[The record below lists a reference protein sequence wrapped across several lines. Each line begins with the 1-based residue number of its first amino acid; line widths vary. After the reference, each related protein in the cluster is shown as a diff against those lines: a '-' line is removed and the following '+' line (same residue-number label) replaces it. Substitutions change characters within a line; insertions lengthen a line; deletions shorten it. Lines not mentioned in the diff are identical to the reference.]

1 MIYKSKCDFHAKKL
15 NFVTALFLNF
25 YFPKKIYSVHNW
37 TPFVQNRTK
46 MKKTNASILIIDD
59 QEDILFASK
68 VYLKKYFENIHT
80 LNNPKKIVELLSK
93 NAIDVVLL
101 DMNYRIGFE
110 DGREGLYLLKEIKTL
125 SPKTVVILM
134 TAFGKVETAVE
145 GLKSGAFD
153 YILKPWENKKLLES
167 VKQAV
172 DKSRKEQK
180 KSKEVEIDNGFFVGT
195 SEIIKKA
202 YSLADKV
209 AKTDANVLILGENG
223 TGKFVMAHHIY
234 SQSERK
240 NNPFIAV
247 DLGSLNSNIF
257 ESELFGYAKGA
268 FTDAKTDTPGR
279 FEMAQNGTI
288 FLDEI
293 GNVPLHLQS
302 KLLQVIQTK
311 TVTRLG
317 ETKARPLN
325 VRIITA
331 TNLNLKLEVA
341 DKNFREDLYY
351 RINTMEIVLP
361 PLRERNEDKIPL
373 AEYLLDKM
381 IEKYG
386 RSEITFDKKV
396 LEQIEKHAWNGNIRE
411 MENKIERAVI
421 LCENN
426 TITVSDLD
434 LETITSYDENP
445 DDIQLSSVEKATIE
459 KALLKHSNNIS
470 KTADELGLSRGS
482 LYRRLEKYN
491 ININ

>member
-1 MIYKSKCDFHAKKL
+1 MNVHYRTL
-15 NFVTALFLNF
+15 FVR
-25 YFPKKIYSVHNW
+25 
-37 TPFVQNRTK
+37 NRTT
-46 MKKTNASILIIDD
+46 MKKTNTSILVIDD

-68 VYLKKYFENIHT
+68 MFLKKHFEHIFT
-80 LNNPKKIVELLSK
+80 LNNPKNIVELLAK
-93 NAIDVVLL
+93 NSIDVVLL

-110 DGREGLYLLKEIKTL
+110 DGKEGLYLLKEIKTL
-125 SPKTVVILM
+125 SPRTVVILM

-153 YILKPWENKKLLES
+153 YILKPWENDRLLEV

-172 DKSRKEQK
+172 DKARKEQRK
-180 KSKEVEIDNGFFVGT
+180 AQPIALTNTFFTGNSEV
-195 SEIIKKA
+195 IKKVYA
-202 YSLADKV
+202 VADKV
-209 AKTDANVLILGENG
+209 AKTEANVLILGENG
-223 TGKFVMAHHIY
+223 TGKFVLAHYIY

-240 NNPFIAV
+240 NHPFVHV
-247 DLGSLNSNIF
+247 DLGSLNDNIF

-268 FTDAKTDTPGR
+268 FTDAKIDTPGR

-302 KLLQVIQTK
+302 KLLQVIQNR

-317 ETKARPLN
+317 ESKARPLN

-331 TNLNLKLEVA
+331 TNLNLKEQVA
-341 DKNFREDLYY
+341 ERNFREDLYY

-361 PLRERNEDKIPL
+361 PLRERHDDKIPL

-381 IEKYG
+381 IAKYG
-386 RSEITFDKKV
+386 RDTISFENKV
-396 LEQIEKHAWNGNIRE
+396 LEQIEKHAWSGNIRE
-411 MENKIERAVI
+411 MENRIERAVI

-426 TITVSDLD
+426 LITASDLD
-434 LETITSYDENP
+434 LERVTHYEDNQEDT
-445 DDIQLSSVEKATIE
+445 QLSSIEKSTVE
-459 KALLKHSNNIS
+459 KALLKNNNNIS
-470 KTADELGLSRGS
+470 KTAEDLGLSRGA

-491 ININ
+491 ISTN

>member
-1 MIYKSKCDFHAKKL
+1 
-15 NFVTALFLNF
+15 
-25 YFPKKIYSVHNW
+25 
-37 TPFVQNRTK
+37 

-68 VYLKKYFENIHT
+68 VYLKKYFENIYT
-80 LNNPKKIVELLSK
+80 LNNPKNIVELLAK
-93 NAIDVVLL
+93 NTIDVVLL

-110 DGREGLYLLKEIKTL
+110 DGREGLYVLKEIKTL

-145 GLKSGAFD
+145 GLKNGAFD

-172 DKSRKEQK
+172 DKSRKEQRK
-180 KSKEVEIDNGFFVGT
+180 NQETEIKNEFFIGS
-195 SEIIKKA
+195 SESIKKA

-223 TGKFVMAHHIY
+223 TGKFVLAHHIF

-240 NNPFIAV
+240 NQPFVAV

-268 FTDAKTDTPGR
+268 FTDAKNDTPGR

-311 TVTRLG
+311 TITRLG

-331 TNLNLKLEVA
+331 TNLNLRQEVA
-341 DKNFREDLYY
+341 EKNFREDLYY

-361 PLRERNEDKIPL
+361 PLRERYEDKIPL

-381 IEKYG
+381 IEKYE
-386 RSEITFDKKV
+386 REEITFDKKV

-426 TITVSDLD
+426 TITVADLD
-434 LETITSYDENP
+434 LETITPYEENA
-445 DDIQLSSVEKATIE
+445 DDSQLSSVEKAAVE
-459 KALLKHSNNIS
+459 KALLKNNNNIS
-470 KTADELGLSRGS
+470 KTAEELGLSRGS

>member
-1 MIYKSKCDFHAKKL
+1 
-15 NFVTALFLNF
+15 
-25 YFPKKIYSVHNW
+25 
-37 TPFVQNRTK
+37 

-68 VYLKKYFENIHT
+68 VYLKKYFEDIYT
-80 LNNPKKIVELLSK
+80 LNNPKNIVELLSK
-93 NAIDVVLL
+93 NSIDVVLL

-145 GLKSGAFD
+145 GLKNGAFD

-180 KSKEVEIDNGFFVGT
+180 KEKNIEIENGFFIGT

-223 TGKFVMAHHIY
+223 TGKFVLAHHIY
-234 SQSERK
+234 KQSERK

-268 FTDAKTDTPGR
+268 FTDAKVDTPGR

-341 DKNFREDLYY
+341 EKNFREDLYY

-386 RSEITFDKKV
+386 RDEITFDKKV
-396 LEQIEKHAWNGNIRE
+396 PEQIEKHAWNGNIRE

-426 TITVSDLD
+426 KITIADLD
-434 LETITSYDENP
+434 LETITAYEENH
-445 DDIQLSSVEKATIE
+445 DDIQLSSVEKAAVE
-459 KALLKHSNNIS
+459 KALLKNNNNIS
-470 KTADELGLSRGS
+470 KTAEELGLSRGS

-491 ININ
+491 IKTDE

>member
-1 MIYKSKCDFHAKKL
+1 
-15 NFVTALFLNF
+15 
-25 YFPKKIYSVHNW
+25 
-37 TPFVQNRTK
+37 

-110 DGREGLYLLKEIKTL
+110 DGREGLYLLKEIKRL

-180 KSKEVEIDNGFFVGT
+180 KSKEIETDNDFFVGT

-223 TGKFVMAHHIY
+223 TGKFVLAHHIY

-240 NNPFIAV
+240 NNPFVAV

-268 FTDAKTDTPGR
+268 FTDAKMDTPGR

-317 ETKARPLN
+317 ETKPRPLN

-386 RSEITFDKKV
+386 RSAITFDKKV

-434 LETITSYDENP
+434 LETITAYDENP

>member
-1 MIYKSKCDFHAKKL
+1 
-15 NFVTALFLNF
+15 
-25 YFPKKIYSVHNW
+25 
-37 TPFVQNRTK
+37 
-46 MKKTNASILIIDD
+46 MKKTNASILVIDD

-68 VYLKKYFENIHT
+68 MLLKKHFENIYT
-80 LNNPKKIVELLSK
+80 LNNPKNVVELLSQ
-93 NAIDVVLL
+93 NNIDVVLL

-145 GLKSGAFD
+145 GLKAGAFD
-153 YILKPWENKKLLES
+153 YILKPWENEKLLS
-167 VKQAV
+167 VVKQAV

-180 KSKEVEIDNGFFVGT
+180 KSNNIEIVDEFFVGN
-195 SEIIKKA
+195 SEVIKKA

-223 TGKFVMAHHIY
+223 TGKFVLSHHIHL
-234 SQSERK
+234 QSERK
-240 NNPFIAV
+240 NSPFIHV

-268 FTDAKTDTPGR
+268 FTDAKVDTPGR

-302 KLLQVIQTK
+302 KLLQIIQTK
-311 TVTRLG
+311 MVTRLG
-317 ETKARPLN
+317 ESKARPLN

-331 TNLNLKLEVA
+331 TNLNLKQEVT

-361 PLRERNEDKIPL
+361 PLRERIEDKIPL
-373 AEYLLDKM
+373 AQYLLQKM
-381 IEKYG
+381 ITKYG
-386 RSEITFDKKV
+386 RDTITFDEKA
-396 LEQIEKHAWNGNIRE
+396 LEQIANHAWNGNIRE
-411 MENKIERAVI
+411 MENRVERAVI

-426 TITVSDLD
+426 YITVSDLD
-434 LETITSYDENP
+434 LEQITAYEDNQ
-445 DDIQLSSVEKATIE
+445 DDIQLSAVEKTAIE
-459 KALLKHSNNIS
+459 KILLKNNNNIS
-470 KTADELGLSRGS
+470 KTAEELGLSRGA

-491 ININ
+491 IN

>member
-1 MIYKSKCDFHAKKL
+1 
-15 NFVTALFLNF
+15 
-25 YFPKKIYSVHNW
+25 
-37 TPFVQNRTK
+37 
-46 MKKTNASILIIDD
+46 MKKTNASILVIDD

-68 VYLKKYFENIHT
+68 MLLKKHFENIFT
-80 LNNPKKIVELLSK
+80 LNNPKNVVELLAK
-93 NAIDVVLL
+93 NTIDVVLL

-153 YILKPWENKKLLES
+153 YILKPWENEKLLS
-167 VKQAV
+167 VVKQAV

-180 KSKEVEIDNGFFVGT
+180 KPNVIESSDDFFVGN
-195 SEIIKKA
+195 SEVIKKA

-223 TGKFVMAHHIY
+223 TGKFVLSHHIHL
-234 SQSERK
+234 QSERK
-240 NNPFIAV
+240 NSPFIHV

-257 ESELFGYAKGA
+257 ESELFGYVQGA

-317 ETKARPLN
+317 ESKVRPLN

-331 TNLNLKLEVA
+331 TNLNLKQEVT

-373 AEYLLDKM
+373 AEYLLQKM
-381 IEKYG
+381 IDKYS
-386 RSEITFDKKV
+386 RDEITFYEKA
-396 LEQIEKHAWNGNIRE
+396 LEQIAKHAWNGNIRE
-411 MENKIERAVI
+411 MENRIERAVI

-426 TITVSDLD
+426 LITVSDLD
-434 LETITSYDENP
+434 LEQITAYEDNQ
-445 DDIQLSSVEKATIE
+445 DDMQLSAVEKTAIE
-459 KALLKHSNNIS
+459 KILFKNNNNIS
-470 KTADELGLSRGS
+470 KTAEELGLSRAS

-491 ININ
+491 ISTD

>member
-1 MIYKSKCDFHAKKL
+1 
-15 NFVTALFLNF
+15 
-25 YFPKKIYSVHNW
+25 
-37 TPFVQNRTK
+37 
-46 MKKTNASILIIDD
+46 MKKTNASILVIDD

-68 VYLKKYFENIHT
+68 MLLKKYFENIYT
-80 LNNPKKIVELLSK
+80 LNNPKNVVELLAKSS
-93 NAIDVVLL
+93 IDVVLL

-110 DGREGLYLLKEIKTL
+110 DGKEGLYLLKEIKTL

-145 GLKSGAFD
+145 GLKAGAFD
-153 YILKPWENKKLLES
+153 YILKPWENEKLLS
-167 VKQAV
+167 VVKQAV

-180 KSKEVEIDNGFFVGT
+180 KPNTIESSHDFFVGN
-195 SEIIKKA
+195 SDVIKKA

-223 TGKFVMAHHIY
+223 TGKYVLSNHIY

-240 NNPFIAV
+240 NNPFIHV

-268 FTDAKTDTPGR
+268 FTDAKIDTPGR

-311 TVTRLG
+311 AVTRLG
-317 ETKARPLN
+317 ESKARPLN

-331 TNLNLKLEVA
+331 TNMDLKQEVA

-351 RINTMEIVLP
+351 RINTMEIILP

-373 AEYLLDKM
+373 AHYLLQKM
-381 IEKYG
+381 IDKYSREQIYFDEKA
-386 RSEITFDKKV
+386 
-396 LEQIEKHAWNGNIRE
+396 LEQIAKHAWNGNIRE
-411 MENKIERAVI
+411 MENRIERAVI

-426 TITVSDLD
+426 YITVSDLD
-434 LETITSYDENP
+434 LEQITTYEDNQ
-445 DDIQLSSVEKATIE
+445 DDIQLSAVEKSAIE
-459 KALLKHSNNIS
+459 KILFKNNNNIS
-470 KTADELGLSRGS
+470 KTAEELGLSRAS

-491 ININ
+491 ISTN

>member
-1 MIYKSKCDFHAKKL
+1 
-15 NFVTALFLNF
+15 
-25 YFPKKIYSVHNW
+25 
-37 TPFVQNRTK
+37 
-46 MKKTNASILIIDD
+46 MKKTNASILVIDD

-68 VYLKKYFENIHT
+68 MLLKKHFENIFT
-80 LNNPKKIVELLSK
+80 LNNPKNVVELLAK
-93 NAIDVVLL
+93 NTIDVVLL

-153 YILKPWENKKLLES
+153 YILKPWENEKLLS
-167 VKQAV
+167 VVKQAV

-180 KSKEVEIDNGFFVGT
+180 KPSAIESIDDFFVGN
-195 SEIIKKA
+195 SDVIKKA

-223 TGKFVMAHHIY
+223 TGKFVLSHHIHR
-234 SQSERK
+234 QSERK
-240 NNPFIAV
+240 NNPFIHL

-257 ESELFGYAKGA
+257 ESELFGYVQGA
-268 FTDAKTDTPGR
+268 FTDAKVDTPGR

-317 ETKARPLN
+317 ESKARPLN

-331 TNLNLKLEVA
+331 TNMNLKQEVVG
-341 DKNFREDLYY
+341 KNFREDLYY

-361 PLRERNEDKIPL
+361 PLRERNEDKTPL
-373 AEYLLDKM
+373 AHYLLKKM
-381 IEKYG
+381 IDKYE
-386 RSEITFDKKV
+386 RDEITFDEKA
-396 LEQIEKHAWNGNIRE
+396 LTQIGNHAWNGNIRE
-411 MENKIERAVI
+411 MENRIERAVI

-426 TITVSDLD
+426 HITVSDLD
-434 LETITSYDENP
+434 LEQITAYEENQ
-445 DDIQLSSVEKATIE
+445 DDIQLSAVEKTAIE
-459 KALLKHSNNIS
+459 KILTKNNYNIS
-470 KTADELGLSRGS
+470 KTAEELGLSRAS

-491 ININ
+491 INTN